1 MITERVSTADGRE
14 AVPVKPAGAVPVKPA
29 PDEPAPEQAALPKAA
44 LHTVTQS
51 AGGSV
56 ILRRRS
62 ALQTRRSVLYL
73 HCDQETFVPEDLVA
87 WYTER
92 GFHFYVADL
101 RPQDRADRPRR
112 QRGPDRGE
120 CFDRLDSACRHLR
133 DSEGIDM
140 IIVAA
145 HAADALTAAL
155 WCDARRDAG
164 LADALILSS
173 PVFGRRLRR
182 GLDIACPV
190 LLMLPA
196 ASPGSPGGPAGRLA
210 ARKRRSKETAATVRL
225 GPHVTWLTLDEGLDG
240 QAPGASPDQRR
251 FFDELGRWLGAYMY
265 GKVRDQLL

>member
-1 MITERVSTADGRE
+1 VGIITERTGAADGRE
-14 AVPVKPAGAVPVKPA
+14 AVPVEPA
-29 PDEPAPEQAALPKAA
+29 PDEPAPDEAALPKAA
-44 LHTVTQS
+44 LHTVAES
-51 AGGSV
+51 AGGGV

-62 ALQTRRSVLYL
+62 ALQTRRSVLCL
-73 HCDQETFVPEDLVA
+73 HCDQDTFVPEDLVT

-101 RPQDRADRPRR
+101 RRQDRADRPGR
-112 QRGPDRGE
+112 QRGAGREE
-120 CFDRLDSACRHLR
+120 CFDGLDSACRHLR
-133 DSEGIDM
+133 DTEGIDM
-140 IIVAA
+140 IIVTA

-190 LLMLPA
+190 LLLMAPA
-196 ASPGSPGGPAGRLA
+196 GDPGTPGGPAGRLA
-210 ARKRRSKETAATVRL
+210 TRMRRKNEAATVRL
-225 GPHVTWLTLDEGLDG
+225 GPHVTWLTLEEGQDG
-240 QAPGASPDQRR
+240 QPASASADRR
-251 FFDELGRWLGAYMY
+251 RLFDELGRWLGAYMY

>member
-1 MITERVSTADGRE
+1 MGIITERVSAADDRE
-14 AVPVKPAGAVPVKPA
+14 AVPVKPAPDGPVP
-29 PDEPAPEQAALPKAA
+29 DQAALPKAA
-44 LHTVTQS
+44 LHTVAQS
-51 AGGSV
+51 AGGGV

-73 HCDQETFVPEDLVA
+73 HCEQETFVPEDLVT

-101 RPQDRADRPRR
+101 RPQDRGDRPGR
-112 QRGPDRGE
+112 QRSPDRGE

-133 DSEGIDM
+133 DAEGIDM

-190 LLMLPA
+190 LLMLA
-196 ASPGSPGGPAGRLA
+196 AGDPGAPGGPAGRLA
-210 ARKRRSKETAATVRL
+210 TRKRRRNETATVRL

-240 QAPGASPDQRR
+240 QAPGAGPDRRR

>member
-1 MITERVSTADGRE
+1 VGIITERVSAADDRE
-14 AVPVKPAGAVPVKPA
+14 AVPVKPAPDAPA
-29 PDEPAPEQAALPKAA
+29 PDQAALPKAA
-44 LHTVTQS
+44 LHTVAQS
-51 AGGSV
+51 AGGGV

-73 HCDQETFVPEDLVA
+73 HCEQETFVAEDLVT

-101 RPQDRADRPRR
+101 RPQDWAGR
-112 QRGPDRGE
+112 QRGPGRGE

-133 DSEGIDM
+133 DAEGIDM

-145 HAADALTAAL
+145 HGADALTAAL

-190 LLMLPA
+190 LLMFRA
-196 ASPGSPGGPAGRLA
+196 GDPGTSGGTAGRLPS
-210 ARKRRSKETAATVRL
+210 RKRRRNETAAVRL

-240 QAPGASPDQRR
+240 QAPGAGPDRRR